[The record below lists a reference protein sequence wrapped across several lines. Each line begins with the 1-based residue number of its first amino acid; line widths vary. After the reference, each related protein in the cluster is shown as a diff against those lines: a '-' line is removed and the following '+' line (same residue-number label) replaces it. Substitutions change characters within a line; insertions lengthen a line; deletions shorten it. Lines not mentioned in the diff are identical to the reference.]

1 MLAHATEQGRPVALS
16 ARGRQIAVAPTR
28 ESVASRQYPLTRS
41 VFMVL
46 NTDAAHPL
54 STATV
59 EFLRYVLS
67 SQGQAAMRR
76 EGNYLPLPH
85 EVATHQRKMLALVP

>member
-1 MLAHATEQGRPVALS
+1 
-16 ARGRQIAVAPTR
+16 
-28 ESVASRQYPLTRS
+28 
-41 VFMVL
+41 MVL